1 MNGNSN
7 SAIAV
12 CVWWE
17 LSSLAIAENVR
28 SNGIC
33 MCSGMVQCFWWGL
46 LNRKKCDSEFWAN
59 WLNDILDYKK
69 TKTNVSYLFF
79 VNCNKRTSNL
89 LFLIRCLTGVLCIPS
104 GVYFAFCCFI
114 EKQNKKWSYTQ
125 HTYKHFKWTE
135 LAKKELKK

>member
-1 MNGNSN
+1 M
-7 SAIAV
+7 AIA
-12 CVWWE
+12 
-17 LSSLAIAENVR
+17 IVR
-28 SNGIC
+28 SRCVYGENLALQPSLRMFVQMAYAC
-33 MCSGMVQCFWWGL
+33 APAWCSVFGEGYLIERNAILNSEPIGSMIFWIT
-46 LNRKKCDSEFWAN
+46 KKQ
-59 WLNDILDYKK
+59 K

-125 HTYKHFKWTE
+125 HTYKHFK
-135 LAKKELKK
+135 